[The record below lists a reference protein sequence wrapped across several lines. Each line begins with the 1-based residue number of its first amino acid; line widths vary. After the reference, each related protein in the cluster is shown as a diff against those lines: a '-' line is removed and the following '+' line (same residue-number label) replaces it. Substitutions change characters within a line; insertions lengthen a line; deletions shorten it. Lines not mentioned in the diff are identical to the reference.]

1 TINAA
6 EIEPQVTWG
15 TNPGMGA
22 PISGATPSF
31 EETEDKNSL
40 ERALDYMGLEEKQ
53 PITSIEID
61 HVFIGSCTNARLRD
75 LEDAA
80 ESVDG
85 RKVSDQIRA
94 WIVPG
99 SLSVEML
106 AEEKGLDKILTDA
119 GFEWRDAGCSMC
131 LGMNEDIVP
140 PRGRCAST
148 SNRNFEG
155 IQAN

>member
-1 TINAA
+1 VYDKTLTINAA

-75 LEDAA
+75 
-80 ESVDG
+80 
-85 RKVSDQIRA
+85 RKSTRLNSSHVSISYA
-94 WIVPG
+94 V
-99 SLSVEML
+99 
-106 AEEKGLDKILTDA
+106 
-119 GFEWRDAGCSMC
+119 FC
-131 LGMNEDIVP
+131 LKKKKK
-140 PRGRCAST
+140 
-148 SNRNFEG
+148 
-155 IQAN
+155 